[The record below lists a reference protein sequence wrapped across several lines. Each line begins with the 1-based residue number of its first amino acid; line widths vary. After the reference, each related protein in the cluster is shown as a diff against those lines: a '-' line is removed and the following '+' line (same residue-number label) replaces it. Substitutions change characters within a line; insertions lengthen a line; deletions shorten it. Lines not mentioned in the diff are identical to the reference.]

1 LGFLA
6 DSEKKE
12 GAAVVGDLQRLILVT
27 IFLTL
32 IIT

>member
-1 LGFLA
+1 MA
-6 DSEKKE
+6 DKKV

>member
-1 LGFLA
+1 MMA
-6 DSEKKE
+6 DKKV
-12 GAAVVGDLQRLILVT
+12 GAAVVGDLQRLILVI